1 MSNNMGTNEQKV
13 LGHALQSPY
22 DVLTFLVGVKLRW
35 LHGWGETWL
44 NGPVSPLAISS
55 RLGSTNLVTLVVRHL
70 LLEAM
75 HFFLIAI
82 IVPSSNI
89 LSIFPFDTFQ
99 WLATPALTTLLP
111 QIDCFNATPSVELP
125 QECYDVVDAIVIC
138 FSLLCIFLQTWWSSR
153 CHAGV
158 CVQDMTCML

>member
-55 RLGSTNLVTLVVRHL
+55 RLGSTNLVTSSKALVTRSDAL
-70 LLEAM
+70 
-75 HFFLIAI
+75 F
-82 IVPSSNI
+82 SN
-89 LSIFPFDTFQ
+89 SNH
-99 WLATPALTTLLP
+99 
-111 QIDCFNATPSVELP
+111 CS
-125 QECYDVVDAIVIC
+125 
-138 FSLLCIFLQTWWSSR
+138 
-153 CHAGV
+153 
-158 CVQDMTCML
+158 